1 MIITYVLMNK
11 IFRFNELG
19 SGYGYAV
26 GSVSY
31 YSFSKNEVNY
41 IELLMFY
48 LYIAFDKEVRA
59 NKEFKACG

>member
-1 MIITYVLMNK
+1 MNK
-11 IFRFNELG
+11 IFQFNELG

-41 IELLMFY
+41 IVTYVY